1 MQNITEEKQ
10 IRLKALLQ
18 DPKVL
23 EYINLS
29 NELKNTKPKCQHEIW
44 LYSGSYY
51 TENDDYGYD
60 YMGQVEN
67 ELDEKFCFNI
77 YKCQNCNKE
86 IRLSNWRSFEEEH
99 IIIKNNNYKKKTLKK
114 ENTL

>member
-1 MQNITEEKQ
+1 MKNITEEKQ
-10 IRLKALLQ
+10 IKLKALLQ

-29 NELKNTKPKCQHEIW
+29 NEFKPKCQHEIW

-67 ELDEKFCFNI
+67 ELDENFCFNI

-99 IIIKNNNYKKKTLKK
+99 IIIKEIKRKKILQKVIK
-114 ENTL
+114 EEKI